1 MEGHRENSQYFL
13 NFYSHDLKEQREGFI
28 PLAERHGNKTLSG
41 VKIFNLGA
49 AYTYRDITWKAAFA
63 QRIRKSGKRFG
74 QESLWW

>member
-13 NFYSHDLKEQREGFI
+13 SFYSHDLKEQREGFI

-49 AYTYRDITWKAAFA
+49 VSVQGSIY
-63 QRIRKSGKRFG
+63 
-74 QESLWW
+74 L